1 MNPLDTECNALL
13 GAMEKFS
20 ALSLERGKRP
30 DALGRQIQDGYIKLR
45 CIPAREFTPYIWDRM
60 NEKYGDLFK

>member
-1 MNPLDTECNALL
+1 KNLAQLT
-13 GAMEKFS
+13 
-20 ALSLERGKRP
+20 LERGIRP
-30 DALGRQIQDGYIKLR
+30 DALGQQIQDSYIKLR